1 MTFAPRTWVVGE
13 VVSAAIMNQEV
24 RDQFNSFFAAWT
36 SYTPTL
42 GSAGTAPV
50 LGNGTLTGQY
60 MKIGRTV
67 HMSLTLTV
75 GSTTTFGS
83 SNLNFTLPATGAS
96 SAGGTALSASVSKA
110 GNPNFVL
117 GAIPLTNN
125 AVNTSTI
132 WFASTSTTGDWD
144 AWTTSTPWT
153 LAAGDIVRVW
163 GSYQAAS

>member
-1 MTFAPRTWVVGE
+1 
-13 VVSAAIMNQEV
+13 MNQEV
-24 RDQFNSFFAAWT
+24 RDQVNSFFAAWT

-42 GSAGTAPV
+42 GSAGPPPV
-50 LGNGTLTGQY
+50 LGNATLTGQY

-132 WFASTSTTGDWD
+132 WFPPP
-144 AWTTSTPWT
+144 STPGEWHAWPPSPPGP
-153 LAAGDIVRVW
+153 LAAGDIVRVG
-163 GSYQAAS
+163 GSYQAPSCPAPPRTPRADGR